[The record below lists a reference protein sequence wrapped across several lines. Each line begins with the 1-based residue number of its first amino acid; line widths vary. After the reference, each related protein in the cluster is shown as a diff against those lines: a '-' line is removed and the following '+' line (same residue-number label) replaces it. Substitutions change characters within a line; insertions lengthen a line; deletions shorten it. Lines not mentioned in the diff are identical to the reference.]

1 MKCNKRYSDG
11 GSVRPATRKDRRKAR
26 RGELELS
33 PHGLYVTEEEK
44 EKKKKSKV
52 KRIRGKAGMTA
63 GTRRML
69 QRAVDVSCRKPGC

>member
-33 PHGLYVTEEEK
+33 PHGLYVIEEE
-44 EKKKKSKV
+44 EKKKKAKV

>member
-33 PHGLYVTEEEK
+33 PHGLYVIEEE
-44 EKKKKSKV
+44 EKKKKAKV
-52 KRIRGKAGMTA
+52 KRKRGKARMTA
-63 GTRRML
+63 GTRSML

>member
-11 GSVRPATRKDRRKAR
+11 GSVRPATRKDRRRAR
-26 RGELELS
+26 RGEIDLS
-33 PHGLYVTEEEK
+33 PHGLYVTEEE
-44 EKKKKSKV
+44 EKKKKKKV
-52 KRIRGKAGMTA
+52 KNVRGRVGTTA

>member
-26 RGELELS
+26 RGNLTLS

-44 EKKKKSKV
+44 EEKKKAKV
-52 KRIRGKAGMTA
+52 KRKRGRAEMTA

-69 QRAVDVSCRKPGC
+69 QRAVKPGC